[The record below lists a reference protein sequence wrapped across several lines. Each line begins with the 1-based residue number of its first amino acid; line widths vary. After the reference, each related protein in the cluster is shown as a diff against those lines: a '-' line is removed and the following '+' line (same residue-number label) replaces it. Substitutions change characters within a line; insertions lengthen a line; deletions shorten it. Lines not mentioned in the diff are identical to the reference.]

1 MQVGTE
7 IYIKGIHQGIDW
19 IIKQNKVKPVVE
31 LPKWQIDF
39 EKYGGRVMY
48 EIIKTLYWDTID
60 SLQSEKINA
69 ADYPMSYQE
78 DNINKLLKEFRKDI
92 NVQLDIPKKY
102 DIYR

>member
-39 EKYGGRVMY
+39 EKYGGRAMY
-48 EIIKTLYWDTID
+48 EVIKGMYWDRLGD
-60 SLQSEKINA
+60 KLNFNL
-69 ADYPMSYQE
+69 E
-78 DNINKLLKEFRKDI
+78 DGTLAPDMYKLMVQLRKDI
-92 NVQLDIPKKY
+92 NVQLDIPREEILKK
-102 DIYR
+102 INR